1 MSDFRLKVF
10 LCVARNLSF
19 TKASRELFITQ
30 PAITKHIQEL
40 ESLYKTR
47 LFERLGNKISLTP
60 AGELLLEHSER
71 ILDDYKRL
79 DYEMH
84 LLHNECSGELR
95 LGASTT
101 ISQYVLPPFLARFIE
116 KFPHVSL
123 SLLNGNSRDVEN
135 ALLEHRIDL
144 GLVEGIIRLPNLKY
158 STFQKDEL
166 VAVVHTRSKLAKL
179 DEISVYD
186 LYNIPLVLRERGSGT
201 LDVLETSLLAHNI
214 RLSDLNVRMYLGSTE
229 SIKLF
234 LENSECMG
242 LVSVRS
248 IARELAAGL
257 FKVIDIRYL
266 EMQREFSFARL
277 QGEESGLSQ
286 VFMQFAAHYNK
297 KL

>member
-1 MSDFRLKVF
+1 M
-10 LCVARNLSF
+10 
-19 TKASRELFITQ
+19 
-30 PAITKHIQEL
+30 
-40 ESLYKTR
+40 
-47 LFERLGNKISLTP
+47 
-60 AGELLLEHSER
+60 
-71 ILDDYKRL
+71 
-79 DYEMH
+79 
-84 LLHNECSGELR
+84 
-95 LGASTT
+95 
-101 ISQYVLPPFLARFIE
+101 
-116 KFPHVSL
+116 
-123 SLLNGNSRDVEN
+123 EN
-135 ALLEHRIDL
+135 ALLEHRIDV
-144 GLVEGIIRLPNLKY
+144 GMVEGIIRLPNLKY
-158 STFQKDEL
+158 ATFQKDEL

-242 LVSVRS
+242 IVSVRS

>member
-10 LCVARNLSF
+10 LSVARNLSF
-19 TKASRELFITQ
+19 TKASQELFITQ

-40 ESLYKTR
+40 ESLYKIR
-47 LFERLGNKISLTP
+47 LFERLGNKIVLTK
-60 AGELLLEHSER
+60 AGELLQEHSER
-71 ILDDYKRL
+71 ILEDYKRL

-101 ISQYVLPPFLARFIE
+101 ISQYVLPPLLARFIE
-116 KFPHVSL
+116 KFPQVSL

-135 ALLEHRIDL
+135 ALQEHRIDL

-158 STFQKDEL
+158 TTFLDDEL
-166 VAVVHTRSKLAKL
+166 VAVVHTHSKLAKL

-201 LDVLETSLLAHNI
+201 LDVLETSLLRHNI
-214 RLSDLNVRMYLGSTE
+214 RLSDLNIKMYLGSTE

-234 LENSECMG
+234 LENTDCMG
-242 LVSVRS
+242 IVSVRS
-248 IARELAAGL
+248 ISRELAVGL
-257 FKVIDIRYL
+257 FKVIDIKYL
-266 EMQREFSFARL
+266 EMEREFSFARL

-286 VFMQFAAHYNK
+286 VFMQFATHYNK

>member
-10 LCVARNLSF
+10 LSVARNLSF

-60 AGELLLEHSER
+60 AGELLMEHSER

-135 ALLEHRIDL
+135 ALLEHRIDV
-144 GLVEGIIRLPNLKY
+144 GIVEGIIRLPNLKY

-201 LDVLETSLLAHNI
+201 LDVLETALLSNNI

-242 LVSVRS
+242 IVSVRS

-277 QGEESGLSQ
+277 QGEESGLPQ

>member
-10 LCVARNLSF
+10 LSVARNLSF
-19 TKASRELFITQ
+19 TKASQELFITQ

-40 ESLYKTR
+40 ESLYKVR
-47 LFERLGNKISLTP
+47 LFERLGNKIVLTK
-60 AGELLLEHSER
+60 AGELLQEHSER
-71 ILDDYKRL
+71 ILEDYKRL

-101 ISQYVLPPFLARFIE
+101 ISQYVLPPLLARFIE
-116 KFPHVSL
+116 KFPQVSL

-135 ALLEHRIDL
+135 ALQEHRIDL

-158 STFQKDEL
+158 TTFLDDEL
-166 VAVVHTRSKLAKL
+166 VAVVHTHSKLAKL

-201 LDVLETSLLAHNI
+201 LDVLETSLLRHNI
-214 RLSDLNVRMYLGSTE
+214 RLSDLNIKMYLGSTE

-234 LENSECMG
+234 LENTDCMG
-242 LVSVRS
+242 IVSVRS
-248 IARELAAGL
+248 ISRELAVGL
-257 FKVIDIRYL
+257 FKVIDIKYL
-266 EMQREFSFARL
+266 EMEREFSFARL

>member
-10 LCVARNLSF
+10 LSVARNLSF
-19 TKASRELFITQ
+19 TKASQELFITQ
-30 PAITKHIQEL
+30 PAITKHIHEL
-40 ESLYKTR
+40 ESLYKIR
-47 LFERLGNKISLTP
+47 LFERLGNKITLTP
-60 AGELLLEHSER
+60 AGELLQEHSER

-116 KFPHVSL
+116 KFPQVSL

-135 ALLEHRIDL
+135 ALQEHRIDL
-144 GLVEGIIRLPNLKY
+144 GMVEGIIRLPNLKY
-158 STFQKDEL
+158 TTFLEDEL
-166 VAVVHTRSKLAKL
+166 VAVVHTHSRLAKL
-179 DEISVYD
+179 DEITVD
-186 LYNIPLVLRERGSGT
+186 ELRKIPLVLRERGSGT
-201 LDVLETSLLAHNI
+201 LDVLETSLQCHNI
-214 RLSDLNVRMYLGSTE
+214 KLSDLNVRMYLGSTE

-234 LENSECMG
+234 LENTDCMG
-242 LVSVRS
+242 IVSVRS
-248 IARELAAGL
+248 IFRELAAGL
-257 FKVIDIRYL
+257 FKVIEIKDL

-286 VFMQFAAHYNK
+286 VFIQFASHYNK

>member
-1 MSDFRLKVF
+1 MSNFRLKVF
-10 LCVARNLSF
+10 LSVARNLSF
-19 TKASRELFITQ
+19 TKASQELFITQ
-30 PAITKHIQEL
+30 PAITKHIHEL
-40 ESLYKTR
+40 ESLYKIR
-47 LFERLGNKISLTP
+47 LFERLGNKITLTP
-60 AGELLLEHSER
+60 AGELLQEHSER

-116 KFPHVSL
+116 KFPQVSL

-135 ALLEHRIDL
+135 ALQEHRIDL
-144 GLVEGIIRLPNLKY
+144 GMVEGIIRLPNLKY
-158 STFQKDEL
+158 TTFLEDEL

-179 DEISVYD
+179 DEITVD
-186 LYNIPLVLRERGSGT
+186 ELRKIPLVLRERGSGT
-201 LDVLETSLLAHNI
+201 LDVLETSLQFHNI
-214 RLSDLNVRMYLGSTE
+214 KLSDLNVRMYLGSTE

-234 LENSECMG
+234 LENTDCMG
-242 LVSVRS
+242 VVSVRS

-257 FKVIDIRYL
+257 FKVVEIKDL
-266 EMQREFSFARL
+266 EVQREFSFARL

-286 VFMQFAAHYNK
+286 VFIQFASHYNK

>member
-40 ESLYKTR
+40 ESLYKIR

-60 AGELLLEHSER
+60 AGELLMEHSER

-201 LDVLETSLLAHNI
+201 LDVLETALLSNNI

-242 LVSVRS
+242 IVSVRS

-277 QGEESGLSQ
+277 QGEESGLPQ